1 MRQYTEV
8 QPKLWKNLYQFYKDN
23 DISSLSS
30 EDQSK
35 KLSEFLQQQGFS
47 AQWAAVSAQIY
58 INIMQKKDTMPEFP
72 QELGS
77 KTVSLSALDQAF
89 LSSAFVNHESPE
101 ICRLLTRDVIGVTRA
116 LYRSVLT
123 LPGCVHLKKNASH
136 TVSRLRWIPART
148 TVISIWVRLPATSHT
163 LRILTELW

>member
-47 AQWAAVSAQIY
+47 AQ
-58 INIMQKKDTMPEFP
+58 
-72 QELGS
+72 
-77 KTVSLSALDQAF
+77 
-89 LSSAFVNHESPE
+89 
-101 ICRLLTRDVIGVTRA
+101 
-116 LYRSVLT
+116 
-123 LPGCVHLKKNASH
+123 
-136 TVSRLRWIPART
+136 
-148 TVISIWVRLPATSHT
+148 
-163 LRILTELW
+163 